1 MSEMLRCDAAEIREV
16 LVQAA
21 QPKSRTVLRK
31 RFNGFQEAV
40 TLITA
45 SLWKVELWW
54 AKDGLVSTVGA
65 VSPDGRTW
73 DYGCQRRWTED
84 GSVIDPLLLLSEE
97 QRQMLEA
104 RIRCAVS
111 LPVFEDAEPIGPVID
126 RVKAKEKPEYVKRG
140 RKRNG

>member
-45 SLWKVELWW
+45 SLGKVELWW

-73 DYGCQRRWTED
+73 DYGCQRRWIED

-111 LPVFEDAEPIGPVID
+111 LPVFNAEFIDPVID
-126 RVKAKEKPEYVKRG
+126 RVKEKEKPAYVKRG